1 MRAGASV
8 RYQVSAFRAGA
19 TAIAAAVVATLAFP
33 VAECIAQAGA
43 DTVQVV
49 GCTPG
54 LGIRPSFGRCALW
67 LEGGELR
74 RGGEIVEIE
83 DALKPVALSRYVT
96 GDSAIVHARAYERD
110 ARQSLGVRFAAGAV
124 MLTGSIVAL
133 TRRRDGPPYDSHRIT
148 LRHDG
153 LLLGGL
159 AFDLLSHPLRWRAE
173 LEATKALGWHNRELS
188 R

>member
-1 MRAGASV
+1 M
-8 RYQVSAFRAGA
+8 
-19 TAIAAAVVATLAFP
+19 LAFP
-33 VAECIAQAGA
+33 VEESIAQAGA

-74 RGGEIVEIE
+74 RGSPGEVVEIE
-83 DALKPVALSRYVT
+83 DAFKPVALSRHVT
-96 GDSAIVHARAYERD
+96 GDSAIVHALAYERD
-110 ARQSLGVRFAAGAV
+110 TRQSLWVRFAAGTT
-124 MLTGSIVAL
+124 MLTGSIMML
-133 TRRRDGPPYDSHRIT
+133 TGRRDGPPYDCRRIT

-153 LLLGGL
+153 LLLGGMGL
-159 AFDLLSHPLRWRAE
+159 DLLSYPLRWRGE
-173 LEATKALGWHNRELS
+173 LEATRALGWHNRELS